1 MDYPYENEVNIAT
14 TLPLI
19 LLLKSGHVVNYKGG
33 KRIMKFDKTGLE
45 STIVQFSILDHIM
58 HENGLVLAGQWDYER
73 VTYDYKFEDMTNGDV
88 YYLRVPG
95 VAIEGM
101 VESSY
106 AVIKLGKPYLGKH
119 YYPHGVEYDEEFP
132 DTIINTCNK
141 KLEILRDQLGSALQ
155 RSMVSVGDIAKY
167 VTPSKPSD
175 SVAEA
180 AATMKN
186 ENVTIVPV
194 CDGENLVGIVTDRAI
209 AVGGFADNQA
219 GMTKV
224 EELLEKP
231 SMTLAPDMKPEQA
244 AELMNESRL
253 TEVIVVDGERFVG
266 IVSYFHLKEKIN
278 A

>member
-1 MDYPYENEVNIAT
+1 
-14 TLPLI
+14 
-19 LLLKSGHVVNYKGG
+19 
-33 KRIMKFDKTGLE
+33 MKFDKTGLE
-45 STIVQFSILDHIM
+45 STIVQFPILDHIM

-106 AVIKLGKPYLGKH
+106 AVIKLGKPYVGKH

-132 DTIINTCNK
+132 ETILNTCYK

-155 RSMVSVGDIAKY
+155 RSMVSVGDLAQN
-167 VTPSKPSD
+167 VTPTKPSD

-180 AATMKN
+180 AAIMKK

-231 SMTLAPDMKPEQA
+231 SMTLSPDMKPEQA

-253 TEVIVVDGERFVG
+253 TEVIVLDGERFVG
-266 IVSYFHLKEKIN
+266 IVSYFHLKEKMN

>member
-1 MDYPYENEVNIAT
+1 
-14 TLPLI
+14 
-19 LLLKSGHVVNYKGG
+19 
-33 KRIMKFDKTGLE
+33 MKFDKTGLE

-132 DTIINTCNK
+132 ETILNTCYK

-155 RSMVSVGDIAKY
+155 RSMVSVGDLAQH
-167 VTPSKPSD
+167 VTPAKPSD

-180 AATMKN
+180 AAIMKK

-219 GMTKV
+219 GTTKV
-224 EELLEKP
+224 EGLVEKP
-231 SMTLAPDMKPEQA
+231 SMTLSPDMKPEQA

-253 TEVIVVDGERFVG
+253 TEVIVLDGERFVG
-266 IVSYFHLKEKIN
+266 IVSYFQLKEKMN